1 MLIGAFVAGL
11 ATTYVLQTTKVFGSE
26 TRIFG
31 AAREGRCNAHGYET
45 NANDGYSGDAA
56 QLKKTSWNGVTVK
69 FTQAVHHGKDSEL
82 VFGGTGS
89 DAGEVA
95 LRRAKGIAVGKD
107 PTGYWIDKTVA
118 ANTGNCKDWRM
129 TPTEEEAN
137 AFYSMV
143 EGEKAQTKRPD
154 QTDKEYHTEQKK
166 AWKKRINMGEGGDL
180 AQKYVKYHSDKIKE
194 YTDMEKREDEN
205 MNRMSNQPNLMS
217 FAEQSY
223 MRW

>member
-1 MLIGAFVAGL
+1 MEERQTIVA
-11 ATTYVLQTTKVFGSE
+11 K
-26 TRIFG
+26 
-31 AAREGRCNAHGYET
+31 
-45 NANDGYSGDAA
+45 
-56 QLKKTSWNGVTVK
+56 
-69 FTQAVHHGKDSEL
+69 
-82 VFGGTGS
+82 
-89 DAGEVA
+89 
-95 LRRAKGIAVGKD
+95 
-107 PTGYWIDKTVA
+107 
-118 ANTGNCKDWRM
+118 
-129 TPTEEEAN
+129 
-137 AFYSMV
+137 
-143 EGEKAQTKRPD
+143 KAQTKRPD